1 MDPSKSKRTGNTSK
15 SKRTEN
21 TDEAEL
27 VHFLNLLILVTP
39 HLLKNSRRKCFSEA
53 FKLLTP
59 EFYVLTRHILKLTE
73 ALLKHLD
80 LEYLSGE
87 SENFICSLMAYASME
102 KNPTDTVVIALELM
116 KDCLKKLKD
125 IKPDM
130 WSSSLPPVFEVATG

>member
-1 MDPSKSKRTGNTSK
+1 MDPSKSKRTVNTSK
-15 SKRTEN
+15 SKRTGN